1 MRSPRSLL
9 HGLGRALAVGVTCA
23 VIALVYLFVITRGR
37 PL

>member
-1 MRSPRSLL
+1 MRNAL
-9 HGLGRALAVGVTCA
+9 HGLGRALAVGSTVA

>member
-1 MRSPRSLL
+1 MRNAL
-9 HGLGRALAVGVTCA
+9 HGLGRVLAVGATVA